1 MSPAQD
7 RYPEF
12 LADQREFFDR
22 LITEDWE
29 TYQSPEWDEAR
40 RQEVAAVLSR
50 APAGRILDVGCG
62 CGFHDVEM
70 ARWPGVQEV
79 VGIDYS
85 PRSIETA
92 EREFRHDHVRRFVA
106 DVFELHESPFDLVVS
121 FQVIEHMTAPVEFF
135 EACLQNLAPGGVL
148 AVVTPNR
155 GRLDNR
161 LRILRGK
168 EPELLDPQHHREY
181 TPHELLELAAPL
193 PLRPIATVG
202 LNARLTLPRLG
213 RQVLPD
219 QLGRRLASW
228 LPSVSSSLAVLWR
241 HRPHRVPE

>member
-1 MSPAQD
+1 VSSTQD

-12 LADQREFFDR
+12 LPDQREFFDH

-29 TYQSPEWDEAR
+29 TYQSAEWDEAR
-40 RQEVAAVLSR
+40 RREVAAVLSR
-50 APAGRILDVGCG
+50 APARRILDVGCG

-92 EREFRHDHVRRFVA
+92 EREFAHRCVRRLVS
-106 DVFELHESPFDLVVS
+106 DIFELHEHPFDLVVS
-121 FQVIEHMTAPVEFF
+121 FQVIEHVTAPVEFLQ
-135 EACLQNLAPGGVL
+135 ACVRNLAPSGVL
-148 AVVTPNR
+148 AVVTPN
-155 GRLDNR
+155 GDRLDNR
-161 LRILRGK
+161 LRTLRGK
-168 EPELLDPQHHREY
+168 EPELLDPQHYREY

-193 PLRPIATVG
+193 PLTPIATVG

-213 RQVLPD
+213 RQVLPEP
-219 QLGRRLASW
+219 LGRRLASW
-228 LPSVSSSLAVLWR
+228 FPSVSSSLAVLWR